1 MAEKKLTYG
10 EVWETLS
17 KVDVSKHTEEKMKL
31 TYLSWSRMW
40 MLLCEHYPQ
49 AQYEFVDF
57 DGVPYKTLPD
67 GTAEVVTR
75 IMIDDLVR
83 EMRLPVMD
91 YKNNP
96 VVNPHARQVSDN
108 AMRCLVKCV
117 AMFGLGIS
125 VFTGMA
131 DETLPDET
139 KDEQPKGK
147 KAPSKKAEPVKE
159 EEEVEVEMEEE
170 VKVEEEIEKAFNAEE
185 LVEAIAEMLI
195 PQTEVIE
202 ELRKELS
209 VLKERFEVVA
219 NEPATKKVTTNTFK
233 EILAD
238 KDAKMAAK
246 LDMLRKLR
254 N

>member
-108 AMRCLVKCV
+108 SMRCLVKCV

-147 KAPSKKAEPVKE
+147 KEPSKKAEPVKE
-159 EEEVEVEMEEE
+159 EV
-170 VKVEEEIEKAFNAEE
+170 VEEDSMGSKGWADAFVHGFVETLALYDTRDKIVNAYKSETNRQAIGT
-185 LVEAIAEMLI
+185 LKDKFPKHKEALDVAIQDFISKL
-195 PQTEVIE
+195 PKEV
-202 ELRKELS
+202 
-209 VLKERFEVVA
+209 
-219 NEPATKKVTTNTFK
+219 N
-233 EILAD
+233 D
-238 KDAKMAAK
+238 D
-246 LDMLRKLR
+246 
-254 N
+254 

>member
-159 EEEVEVEMEEE
+159 EV
-170 VKVEEEIEKAFNAEE
+170 VEEDAMGSKGWADAFVHGFVETLALYDTRDKIVNAYKSETNRQAIGT
-185 LVEAIAEMLI
+185 LKDKFPKHKEALDVAIQDFISKL
-195 PQTEVIE
+195 PKEV
-202 ELRKELS
+202 
-209 VLKERFEVVA
+209 
-219 NEPATKKVTTNTFK
+219 N
-233 EILAD
+233 D
-238 KDAKMAAK
+238 D
-246 LDMLRKLR
+246 
-254 N
+254 

>member
-10 EVWETLS
+10 DVWETLS

-96 VVNPHARQVSDN
+96 VVNPNSRQVSDN
-108 AMRCLVKCV
+108 GMRCLVKNV

-131 DETLPDET
+131 DETLPDEA
-139 KDEQPKGK
+139 KDKQPKDK

-159 EEEVEVEMEEE
+159 EVVEEDAMGSKGWADAFVHGFVETLALYTTRDEVVNAYKTNSEAVGTLKDKFPKHKETLDVAIQDFINKLPKE
-170 VKVEEEIEKAFNAEE
+170 VK
-185 LVEAIAEMLI
+185 
-195 PQTEVIE
+195 
-202 ELRKELS
+202 
-209 VLKERFEVVA
+209 
-219 NEPATKKVTTNTFK
+219 
-233 EILAD
+233 D
-238 KDAKMAAK
+238 D
-246 LDMLRKLR
+246 
-254 N
+254 

>member
-1 MAEKKLTYG
+1 M
-10 EVWETLS
+10 
-17 KVDVSKHTEEKMKL
+17 
-31 TYLSWSRMW
+31 R
-40 MLLCEHYPQ
+40 HYPQ

-159 EEEVEVEMEEE
+159 EV
-170 VKVEEEIEKAFNAEE
+170 VEEDAMGSKGWADAFVHGF
-185 LVEAIAEMLI
+185 VETLALY
-195 PQTEVIE
+195 TT
-202 ELRKELS
+202 RD
-209 VLKERFEVVA
+209 EVVNA
-219 NEPATKKVTTNTFK
+219 YKTNSEAVGTLKDKFPKHK
-233 EILAD
+233 ETLDVAIQD
-238 KDAKMAAK
+238 FISK
-246 LDMLRKLR
+246 LPKEVNDD
-254 N
+254 

>member
-31 TYLSWSRMW
+31 TYLSWSKMW
-40 MLLCEHYPQ
+40 VLLCKHYPQ

-57 DGVPYKTLPD
+57 DGVPYRTLPD
-67 GTAEVVTR
+67 GTTEVVVR
-75 IMIDDLVR
+75 VMIDDLVR

-91 YKNNP
+91 NKKNP
-96 VVNPHARQVSDN
+96 VINPHARQVSDN

-131 DETLPDET
+131 DETLPDEAT
-139 KDEQPKGK
+139 DIQPKGK

-159 EEEVEVEMEEE
+159 EV
-170 VKVEEEIEKAFNAEE
+170 VEEDSMGSKGWADAFVHGF
-185 LVEAIAEMLI
+185 VETLALY
-195 PQTEVIE
+195 TT
-202 ELRKELS
+202 RD
-209 VLKERFEVVA
+209 EVVNA
-219 NEPATKKVTTNTFK
+219 YKTNSEAVGTLKDKFPKHK
-233 EILAD
+233 ETLDVAIQD
-238 KDAKMAAK
+238 FISK
-246 LDMLRKLR
+246 LPKEVNDD
-254 N
+254 

>member
-1 MAEKKLTYG
+1 MAEKKITYG

-40 MLLCEHYPQ
+40 MLLCENYPQ

-159 EEEVEVEMEEE
+159 EV
-170 VKVEEEIEKAFNAEE
+170 VEEDAMGSKGWADAFVHGFVETLALYDTRDKIVNAYKSETNRQ
-185 LVEAIAEMLI
+185 AIGTLKDKF
-195 PQTEVIE
+195 PKH
-202 ELRKELS
+202 KETLD
-209 VLKERFEVVA
+209 VA
-219 NEPATKKVTTNTFK
+219 IQEF
-233 EILAD
+233 IS
-238 KDAKMAAK
+238 K
-246 LDMLRKLR
+246 LPKGVNDD
-254 N
+254 